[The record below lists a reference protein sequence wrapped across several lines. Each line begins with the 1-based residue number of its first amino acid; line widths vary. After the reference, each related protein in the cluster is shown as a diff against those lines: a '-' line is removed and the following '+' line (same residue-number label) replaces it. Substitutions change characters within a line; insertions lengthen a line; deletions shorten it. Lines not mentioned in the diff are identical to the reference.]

1 MESSFRLLRTV
12 QVAMLISIGLYAFIA
27 QGYGPAPREVSLA
40 FFYSMVGL
48 AAFMVGPILL
58 VRRFIIGPAEDTL
71 AGDSENAAALTG
83 WRFGY
88 FATFALSEAVALYG
102 VALRF
107 SGVGFRQVVPFFLAG
122 LMLMLFLGPRRPSRG
137 LG

>member
-88 FATFALSEAVALYG
+88 EAVALYG

-107 SGVGFRQVVPFFLAG
+107 IGVGFRQVVPFFLAG